1 VAVVLIL
8 IVTIENKTID
18 IPFYQIIHAV
28 SEPGN
33 AVIKNQ
39 TKKFTNSLPPKKT
52 MHHKQIMTTTAW
64 SVHRQCQ
71 FLSLIEENKIV
82 YIIFQYYIF
91 YLFLNLL
98 GMLSITV

>member
-18 IPFYQIIHAV
+18 IPFYQ
-28 SEPGN
+28 
-33 AVIKNQ
+33 KQ

-82 YIIFQYYIF
+82 YIKNHRSFH
-91 YLFLNLL
+91 
-98 GMLSITV
+98 MSIN